1 MSNNTVKPGRLFVYS
16 GCSGVGKG
24 TIMKELMAA
33 DSTIKLS
40 VSATTRKPRPGE
52 THGKEY
58 FFVSRD
64 EFEKMIEEN
73 GFMEYAEYCKNYYG
87 TPKKAVED
95 MLSQGINVFLEI
107 DVVGGMN
114 IIRQYP
120 DCVSIF
126 ILPPAPQVLE
136 HRLRKRGTETEEQ
149 IARRLKASAAE
160 IEKSE
165 HYMYKVVNDDLDKAI
180 KDVLDIVNKETGRI

>member
-1 MSNNTVKPGRLFVYS
+1 MSNNIVKPGRLFVYS
-16 GCSGVGKG
+16 GSSGVGKG

-58 FFVSRD
+58 FFVSRE
-64 EFEKMIEEN
+64 EFEEMIEEN

-114 IIRQYP
+114 IIREYP

-126 ILPPAPQVLE
+126 ILPPAPEVLE

-160 IEKSE
+160 IEKSK
-165 HYMYKVVNDDLDKAI
+165 HYMYKVINDDLDEAI
-180 KDVLDIVNKETGRI
+180 KDVLDIVNKETGRV